1 MAGAFRRTRP
11 GEPGEDTSVRA
22 DVGIK
27 GSRAQTGF
35 AAWRVA
41 ARLVLLVLA
50 VVAALPAAAVPTSLD
65 GKVTAVWGD
74 QQVTLSWE
82 GVTGKCGGFRYEYEI
97 DDIGV
102 WIDAGRGT
110 SKVVENLINGRQY
123 SFKVRGKNSSCSD
136 EDRER
141 GGTVGLGVHG
151 TVTGVPRHAP
161 SPPFALTATPGD
173 GLVTLEWQTPADD
186 GGSPIVR
193 YEYEVDGSGEWVR
206 VSGGSQARNATVRGL
221 TNGTLYTFKVRAV
234 SGDEVLGGEA
244 QVTATP
250 VGPPSKPRNLRAT
263 PGDGQVKLTWSP
275 PEKEDHGGSPI
286 LRYEYD
292 VDGSESWEPAA
303 GGDQAVQAIARELN
317 NGQRYVFRVRAVTV
331 ASPGDAETIGAT
343 PVGPPSAPV
352 DLAAEAGD
360 RKVTLNWEPPESD
373 GGLSILRYEYR
384 VDGSGDWEPVPAAP
398 REKTVTGLTNGQS
411 YGFELRAVNAEGE
424 GEAAPVT
431 ATPSETPSE
440 PRNLRATRGNGQV
453 MLAWEQPRFDGGSR
467 IERYEYCVGEYADC
481 VGESG
486 SWTST
491 GQVREATVT
500 NLTNG
505 EPYEF
510 NVRAVNAQ
518 GPGEAATDTATPA
531 ETPSA
536 PLSLSAARGDRQVTL
551 NWEPPSDG
559 GSAILRYQY
568 EVDGSGEWVRVSGG
582 PAARSVTVPNLEN
595 NRSYEF
601 KVRAVNVRGAG
612 EAATVALDGS
622 PSAPVDLT
630 ARAGAGQVTLTWEPP
645 RSDGGSAIE
654 RYEYRVD
661 SSGAWVPVDGEA
673 DARETTVTELAN
685 GQSLVNGLRYRF
697 ELRAVNG
704 ANPGEGAAAM
714 VTARPSAKPS
724 EPRNL
729 SATPGDRQVTLNWE
743 PPFSDGGSAILRYE
757 YRVDGRGMWTPA
769 VGGADARETTVKA
782 LDNGLPYHFELR
794 AVNSAGE
801 GEGEGAVATETATP
815 SEKPSAP
822 HNLRATP
829 GDRQVTLRWEPPS
842 NDGGSD
848 ILRYEYRVDGRG
860 VWTRVEGEDEARETT
875 VTGLTNGQSYD
886 FEVRAV
892 NMQGEGAVATETA
905 TLSGKPSAP
914 LKLGATP
921 GDAEVTLTWDPPSS
935 DGDSAIEGYELRVDS
950 SGEWMPVDGEA
961 DARETTVEGLHN
973 GLRYIFEVRAVN
985 MQGEGAVATVTATP
999 SEKPSAPRN
1008 LSATPGDA
1016 EVTLRW
1022 DAPSSDGGSAIE
1034 RYEYRVDGSGMWTPV
1049 EGEAREETVTGLTN
1063 GQSYDFEVRAVNMQ
1077 GEGAVATETAT
1088 LSGKPSA
1095 PLNLSA
1101 APGDRQVTLTWDPPS
1116 SDGYSAIERYEYRVD
1131 SSGMWTPVGE
1141 AEVRETTVE
1150 ELDNG
1155 LRYRFEVRAVN
1166 MQGEGAVAT
1175 VMATPSAKPSAP
1187 RNLSATPGDAEVTL
1201 TWDPPSEDGGSAI
1214 ERYELRADGSG
1225 GWIGSGTSRRVTVTR
1240 LINRRQ
1246 YTFEVR
1252 AVNAAGE
1259 GEVETVTAT
1268 PVRTPSAPRDLS
1280 ATPGDRQVTLSW
1292 DAPSSDG
1299 GSDILRY
1306 AYRLGG
1312 SGEWT
1317 GAGTA
1322 QRVTVSGLANG
1333 QSYDFEVRAV
1343 NAQGEGA
1350 VATVTATPVLGPP
1363 GAPTGLSATPVGPS
1377 EILLSWKAPADNGEA
1392 AVTGYRIEVSVDGG
1406 SSWGVLVATVNA
1418 TTYRHTGLYGGTTR
1432 RYRVSAV
1439 NSSGAGG
1446 PSEPEGATTDRGPPA
1461 APRALRAAPGDEEVT
1476 LSWDAPSSNGGSA
1489 ILRYEHRVGG
1499 ASATWRTVNGGAGA
1513 RSATVTALAN
1523 GQDLVNGQGYTFE
1536 VRAVNGADPGEG
1548 EAATVRAAAGRF
1560 DQVTG
1565 MWLEGFASTVAG
1577 HLLDRVHERL
1587 AAPREAGARVS
1598 LAGRA
1603 MGGGVRSSR
1612 ADVGSRGE
1620 ASQWHSPAMGVDVE
1634 GRRGVRALT
1643 ERELLSGGTAFELSG
1658 ARSAAR
1664 GGNGTVWGSAAYFG
1678 FARGSDGVSVDGG
1691 ASTAMLG
1698 ADYASGRWTSGLAL
1712 AHSRG
1717 AGSYTG
1723 SGGGEVESSL
1733 TALHPYVVHAVTD
1746 RFSVWGVG
1754 GYGKGTLTLA
1764 PARGAAVET
1773 DIGLAM
1779 AAFGARGTLL
1789 SAATHGFDLALETDG
1804 LWLQASS
1811 DAVSGLASNEVG
1823 ATRVRL
1829 GLEGSQARRF
1839 RKRSTLTRGLEVGLR
1854 HDGGD
1859 AQGGLGVDLGGGLL
1873 LRNPAKGLAADL
1885 SGRVVLAHAGS
1896 DFREWG
1902 VSGSVVFDPRPDS
1915 RRGLS
1920 LSVRPSVGLSA
1931 SHGVAGLSGWEA
1943 AMGGMEADAAGA
1955 GDARLEAG
1963 IAYGLAVFGGRMV
1976 GVPHAGLGLSGAG
1989 REYTLGWRLES
2000 ARPRLGEFG
2009 VSMRRREGAG
2019 SEPEDRIG
2027 LDLTLHW

>member
-1 MAGAFRRTRP
+1 M
-11 GEPGEDTSVRA
+11 
-22 DVGIK
+22 
-27 GSRAQTGF
+27 
-35 AAWRVA
+35 
-41 ARLVLLVLA
+41 
-50 VVAALPAAAVPTSLD
+50 
-65 GKVTAVWGD
+65 
-74 QQVTLSWE
+74 
-82 GVTGKCGGFRYEYEI
+82 
-97 DDIGV
+97 
-102 WIDAGRGT
+102 
-110 SKVVENLINGRQY
+110 
-123 SFKVRGKNSSCSD
+123 
-136 EDRER
+136 
-141 GGTVGLGVHG
+141 
-151 TVTGVPRHAP
+151 
-161 SPPFALTATPGD
+161 
-173 GLVTLEWQTPADD
+173 
-186 GGSPIVR
+186 
-193 YEYEVDGSGEWVR
+193 
-206 VSGGSQARNATVRGL
+206 
-221 TNGTLYTFKVRAV
+221 
-234 SGDEVLGGEA
+234 
-244 QVTATP
+244 
-250 VGPPSKPRNLRAT
+250 
-263 PGDGQVKLTWSP
+263 
-275 PEKEDHGGSPI
+275 
-286 LRYEYD
+286 
-292 VDGSESWEPAA
+292 
-303 GGDQAVQAIARELN
+303 
-317 NGQRYVFRVRAVTV
+317 
-331 ASPGDAETIGAT
+331 
-343 PVGPPSAPV
+343 
-352 DLAAEAGD
+352 
-360 RKVTLNWEPPESD
+360 
-373 GGLSILRYEYR
+373 
-384 VDGSGDWEPVPAAP
+384 
-398 REKTVTGLTNGQS
+398 TGLTNG
-411 YGFELRAVNAEGE
+411 R
-424 GEAAPVT
+424 
-431 ATPSETPSE
+431 
-440 PRNLRATRGNGQV
+440 
-453 MLAWEQPRFDGGSR
+453 
-467 IERYEYCVGEYADC
+467 
-481 VGESG
+481 
-486 SWTST
+486 
-491 GQVREATVT
+491 
-500 NLTNG
+500 
-505 EPYEF
+505 
-510 NVRAVNAQ
+510 
-518 GPGEAATDTATPA
+518 
-531 ETPSA
+531 
-536 PLSLSAARGDRQVTL
+536 
-551 NWEPPSDG
+551 
-559 GSAILRYQY
+559 
-568 EVDGSGEWVRVSGG
+568 
-582 PAARSVTVPNLEN
+582 
-595 NRSYEF
+595 
-601 KVRAVNVRGAG
+601 
-612 EAATVALDGS
+612 
-622 PSAPVDLT
+622 
-630 ARAGAGQVTLTWEPP
+630 
-645 RSDGGSAIE
+645 
-654 RYEYRVD
+654 
-661 SSGAWVPVDGEA
+661 
-673 DARETTVTELAN
+673 
-685 GQSLVNGLRYRF
+685 
-697 ELRAVNG
+697 
-704 ANPGEGAAAM
+704 
-714 VTARPSAKPS
+714 
-724 EPRNL
+724 
-729 SATPGDRQVTLNWE
+729 
-743 PPFSDGGSAILRYE
+743 
-757 YRVDGRGMWTPA
+757 
-769 VGGADARETTVKA
+769 
-782 LDNGLPYHFELR
+782 
-794 AVNSAGE
+794 
-801 GEGEGAVATETATP
+801 
-815 SEKPSAP
+815 
-822 HNLRATP
+822 
-829 GDRQVTLRWEPPS
+829 
-842 NDGGSD
+842 
-848 ILRYEYRVDGRG
+848 
-860 VWTRVEGEDEARETT
+860 
-875 VTGLTNGQSYD
+875 SYD

-921 GDAEVTLTWDPPSS
+921 GDRQVTLNWDPPES
-935 DGDSAIEGYELRVDS
+935 DGGSAIEHYELRVDS
-950 SGEWMPVDGEA
+950 SGEWMPVAGEA
-961 DARETTVEGLHN
+961 DARETTVDGLHN

-985 MQGEGAVATVTATP
+985 VQGEGAVATVTATP
-999 SEKPSAPRN
+999 SGKPPAPRN

-1016 EVTLRW
+1016 EVTLNW
-1022 DAPSSDGGSAIE
+1022 DPPLSTGGSAIE
-1034 RYEYRVDGSGMWTPV
+1034 RYEYRVDGSGMWTRIVV
-1049 EGEAREETVTGLTN
+1049 EGEDEAREETVTGLTN

-1077 GEGAVATETAT
+1077 GEGAVVTETATPSEKPSAPHNLSATPGNAEVTLNWEPPQSTGGSAILRYEYQVDGSGWTQVGGGAVARSTRVTGLANGQSYGFEVRAVNMQGEGAVATVTAT
-1088 LSGKPSA
+1088 LSGKPTA
-1095 PLNLSA
+1095 PPNLSA
-1101 APGDRQVTLTWDPPS
+1101 TPGNEKVTLRWDAPS
-1116 SDGYSAIERYEYRVD
+1116 SDGGSAIERYELRVD

-1306 AYRLGG
+1306 EYRLGG

-1322 QRVTVSGLANG
+1322 QQVTVPGLANG
-1333 QSYDFEVRAV
+1333 REYIFALRAV

-1446 PSEPEGATTDRGPPA
+1446 HSRVAVTTTERGPPA
-1461 APRALRAAPGDEEVT
+1461 APRALRAAPGDGKVT
-1476 LSWDAPSSNGGSA
+1476 LSWDAPLSTGGSA
-1489 ILRYEHRVGG
+1489 ILHYQYRYYESRVDGSSG
-1499 ASATWRTVNGGAGA
+1499 DWSDDPVTVRRVTVADLFNG
-1513 RSATVTALAN
+1513 R
-1523 GQDLVNGQGYTFE
+1523 GYTFE
-1536 VRAVNGADPGEG
+1536 VRAVNAEGPGK
-1548 EAATVRAAAGRF
+1548 AATVRAVAGRF
-1560 DQVTG
+1560 DLVTG

-1587 AAPREAGARVS
+1587 SAPREAGARVS

-1603 MGGGVRSSR
+1603 MGGGVRSGR
-1612 ADVGSRGE
+1612 ADVGSRDD

-1634 GRRGVRALT
+1634 DRRGVRALT

-1717 AGSYTG
+1717 AGSYAG

-1746 RFSVWGVG
+1746 RLSVWGVG

-1764 PARGAAVET
+1764 PADGAAVET

-1789 SAATHGFDLALETDG
+1789 SAATDGFDLALETDG

-1839 RKRSTLTRGLEVGLR
+1839 RKRSTLTRRLEVGLR

-1920 LSVRPSVGLSA
+1920 LSVRPSVGSSA
-1931 SHGVAGLSGWEA
+1931 SHGVAGLSGWE

-1963 IAYGLAVFGGRMV
+1963 IAYGVAVFGGRMV

-2000 ARPRLGEFG
+2000 ARSRLGEFG